1 MNATAEITVLGSGT
15 RVLLHER
22 SMSGYA
28 VCRADFFI
36 LLDCGNGVIRRALE
50 AELPIV
56 HLDAILF
63 SHLHLDHIADLPALL
78 WTLDG
83 EGRQRAD
90 RPLRL
95 FGPPGFGNFF
105 AQLSDI
111 YGKWIDHLPMPVFI
125 HEVQSERFT
134 LGPWQ
139 IETLPMFH
147 GIPANGYRL
156 ETDGKILAYTGD
168 TGVCNEIVP
177 LARHADW
184 LIIECAF
191 PDGQGMPIHLTPG
204 EVGKLAAA
212 AECRRVLLTHFYPES
227 LAVDIAASCRKY
239 FSGHIELASDLQR
252 LIL

>member
-1 MNATAEITVLGSGT
+1 MDEKTEITVLGSGT
-15 RVLLHER
+15 RVLLRER

-28 VCRADFFI
+28 VYRPDFFI

-50 AELPIV
+50 AELPILSV
-56 HLDAILF
+56 DAILF

-78 WTLDG
+78 WALDG
-83 EGRQRAD
+83 EGRLRAD

-105 AQLSDI
+105 ARLSDI
-111 YGKWIDHLPMPVFI
+111 YGKWIDRLPMPIFI
-125 HEVQSERFT
+125 HEVQNERFA

-139 IETLPMFH
+139 METLPMFH

-168 TGVCNEIVP
+168 TGVCDEITQ
-177 LARHADW
+177 LAHYADW

-191 PDGQGMPIHLTPG
+191 PDGQGMPTHLTPG
-204 EVGKLAAA
+204 DVGQLAAR

-227 LAVDIAASCRKY
+227 FTVDPAAQCRKY